1 MGFHLIDEA
10 ACLPVGQWAV
20 RICAVTDGGRTQGG
34 KFRAWLGLCCHGGNI
49 GLGGLHGSTLRAVGL
64 VDGLQTCNGLLCLGQ
79 PLLGEQVIGSLASS
93 MALQR
98 LRLLSAC
105 MCRRMGS
112 GVVLFNAMA
121 GAVCAA
127 AD

>member
-1 MGFHLIDEA
+1 M
-10 ACLPVGQWAV
+10 
-20 RICAVTDGGRTQGG
+20 
-34 KFRAWLGLCCHGGNI
+34 WLGLRCHGGNVFF
-49 GLGGLHGSTLRAVGL
+49 LGGLHGLPHPQRQIN
-64 VDGLQTCNGLLCLGQ
+64 GLQRCNSLLCGARSCRAK
-79 PLLGEQVIGSLASS
+79 PYIGSLAVS